1 MARQDSNIDP
11 FNAGEPI
18 LPWND
23 SAQLHDEDGCVFDDQ
38 PYNAPSKRQDDYEA
52 PASSADQAPKETSRG
67 SKKRR
72 ESRRS
77 SSTASSTASTSSSSS
92 SKATVD
98 TLKKQA
104 EVAARARVASR
115 EGKGRRRVL
124 PRVIVILI
132 VFSVI
137 GTGLDM
143 VGSIIDNIFSSRSD
157 SSSYDSSY
165 DSSSDTSKEDEQAQ
179 QNAASS
185 AADSYIGAIPT
196 TEEYRALAKKWLES
210 NMPYMTGYDVA
221 GSGIDEEAWADWFLN
236 SVSFTKADAY
246 VYASYGDNN
255 PAEASVTYDAT
266 CPDVYNVYDAFSS
279 AAKDYLYEQGVPYY
293 NDNPPALAE
302 DQKAHLRELFA
313 AALKN
318 VKMNEGRFFIL
329 ELTEDSDGTWKVD
342 ETTALKNYKSATS
355 LSTYA
360 TYE

>member
-18 LPWND
+18 LPWD
-23 SAQLHDEDGCVFDDQ
+23 DPAQLHDGDGCVFDDQ

-52 PASSADQAPKETSRG
+52 PASSADQASKETSRG

-72 ESRRS
+72 ERRRS
-77 SSTASSTASTSSSSS
+77 SSATSSTASTSSSSS

-104 EVAARARVASR
+104 EVAARARAASR

-143 VGSIIDNIFSSRSD
+143 AGSIIDNIFSSRSD

-179 QNAASS
+179 QNAASND
-185 AADSYIGAIPT
+185 ADSYIDAIPK
-196 TEEYRALAKKWLES
+196 TEEYRALAKRWLES
-210 NMPYMTGYDVA
+210 NMPYMTGYDAA

-236 SVSFTKADAY
+236 SVSFTQTDAY

-255 PAEASVTYDAT
+255 PAEASVSYDVT
-266 CPDVYNVYDAFSS
+266 CPDVYDVYDTFSS

-293 NDNPPALAE
+293 NDNPPALTE

-318 VKMNEGRFFIL
+318 VKMNEGRFFSL
-329 ELTEDSDGTWKVD
+329 ELTEDSDGIWKVD
-342 ETTALKNYKSATS
+342 ETTALKNYKSTTS
-355 LSTYA
+355 LSTY
-360 TYE
+360 E